1 MALILFI
8 SALLLGAA
16 ILWWLRLPLYPFEA
30 AALVVVIG
38 LFGWTWLAFLAA
50 LALPYAY
57 AVPLTIGLSAAACAM
72 VWHRRQPEWR
82 ALESGRTGWI
92 LWGAAS
98 LITTAVLGR
107 LFWTHSLVQDSTG
120 VYSAGSTWAD
130 FGLHAAVISHLAAF
144 DRMPL
149 DLPVASGAH
158 LTYPFL
164 VDFLSALYLRDGWSM
179 HLSLFLPGVLLA
191 LACCQLVL
199 SFSLRLFGHVGA
211 AIGGLALFLLMGSA
225 AGSRLAYA
233 DWRASGQSLPDFL
246 SALPRDYTVLSAE
259 NGNVTNLV
267 TTTLL
272 PQRSVLFGFG
282 VGLTV
287 LILLHTARQTDERRY
302 LLAAGVLIGLLPM
315 AHPHT
320 FIACGFVLG
329 ALIVDT
335 AFRLRRPPWSQLAA
349 AGIAL
354 ALGAP
359 QLAWQQLANGN
370 GTGGRFRLGWAQ
382 GPAESIWS
390 FWWNNFGL
398 MGILF
403 IVIPFLLLRP
413 VWRLYLVW
421 YLPFLAILVVTQ
433 VYVFQPFEYDNLK
446 LINYIYLMASLFAGF
461 LAIQAY
467 RSSRWSLALLVPAAL
482 IVVIP
487 GLLSITHEFQLR
499 YQFADNSD
507 MALGA
512 WVRAKTVPGAVF
524 IGTDRPTQPVA
535 TLGGRSIVL
544 GYRGWLY
551 SYNLPYA
558 DREAAVS
565 AALRG
570 RINDPLVRRFHPDYL
585 LVSANEDKSWTI
597 DRTSLASLPV
607 AYQNAEWTV
616 YQLAGARNPRVQ
628 VGGAASPRKSVQWRR
643 PIHRPGRTVT
653 RAYHSASRVI
663 RGKPPVQEG
672 KR

>member
-1 MALILFI
+1 MALILFF

-16 ILWWLRLPLYPFEA
+16 IVFWLRLPLYPFEA

-50 LALPYAY
+50 LVLPYFFAI
-57 AVPLTIGLSAAACAM
+57 PFTIGISVGACVV
-72 VWHRRQPEWR
+72 VWRRRWPEWR
-82 ALESGRTGWI
+82 PLEGGRTGWI
-92 LWGAAS
+92 LWGAAT
-98 LITTAVLGR
+98 LVTTVGLGW
-107 LFWTHSLVQDSTG
+107 LFWTHSLVRDSTG

-225 AGSRLAYA
+225 AGLRVAYA
-233 DWRASGQSLPDFL
+233 DWRASGQSLPAFL
-246 SALPRDYTVLSAE
+246 SALPQDYTVLSAQ
-259 NGNVTNLV
+259 NGNVTNLL

-287 LILLHTARQTDERRY
+287 LILLHTARCSDDRRY
-302 LLAAGVLIGLLPM
+302 LLAGGVLIGLLPM

-329 ALIVDT
+329 ALTVDA
-335 AFRLRRPPWSQLAA
+335 AFRLRWPPWSHLLT

-354 ALGAP
+354 ALAAP
-359 QLAWQQLANGN
+359 QLAWQQLANGH
-370 GTGGRFRLGWAQ
+370 GTGGRFRLGWAK
-382 GPAESIWS
+382 GATESIWA

-403 IVIPFLLLRP
+403 IAIPFLLLRP
-413 VWRLYLVW
+413 VWRHYLVW
-421 YLPFLAILVVTQ
+421 YLPFLVILVVTQ

-446 LINYIYLMASLFAGF
+446 LINYVYLMGSLFAGF
-461 LAIQAY
+461 LAVRAY
-467 RSSRWSLALLVPAAL
+467 RTSRWNVALLVPAAF

-487 GLLSITHEFQLR
+487 GALSITHEFQLR
-499 YQFADNSD
+499 YQFADNAD
-507 MALGA
+507 MALA
-512 WVRAKTVPGAVF
+512 VWVRAKTLPGAVF
-524 IGTDRPTQPVA
+524 IGADRPTQPVA

-558 DREAAVS
+558 DREAAVI

-570 RINDPLVRRFHPDYL
+570 RTDDPMVRRFHPDYL
-585 LVSANEDKSWTI
+585 LVSTNEDKSWTV
-597 DRTSLASLPV
+597 DRASLARLPV
-607 AYQNAEWTV
+607 AYHNAEWTV
-616 YQLAGARNPRVQ
+616 YRL
-628 VGGAASPRKSVQWRR
+628 GAAGNQRIQAGGPPSP
-643 PIHRPGRTVT
+643 
-653 RAYHSASRVI
+653 
-663 RGKPPVQEG
+663 
-672 KR
+672 